1 MQLKKLME
9 MEHFCLIRKS
19 KETEMVEVVV
29 AKFQLDF
36 HCHRKEENIPV
47 FIGKSHTCS

>member
-9 MEHFCLIRKS
+9 ERNFCLTRES
-19 KETEMVEVVV
+19 KETGMVV

-36 HCHRKEENIPV
+36 HGHWKEENISV
-47 FIGKSHTCS
+47 FTGKACICS